1 MHRVLA
7 VLLTLLAGL
16 AAHAE
21 ERRYA
26 VLSLLSDQMT
36 VVTHDMATGSSLD
49 RNHRESFAVPGNV
62 LDKRTVLAIDDALR
76 RAQVKPDPI
85 LLFTS
90 DPAVFAAQARLLDD
104 DASVAHLVATLDP
117 IVRGAHATH
126 LILASKYRHDAMLQ
140 MADGKVGSGKL
151 EGIGFYVDRT
161 MRTVSGDTREEAYG
175 FLAPYAYFRLSLIDL
190 GSGRV
195 LRDVPIYAS
204 MAQSAARSDTG
215 NAWDAMTPQAKAN
228 ALEALI
234 RQETARAV
242 PELLGH

>member
-1 MHRVLA
+1 MRRLLAA
-7 VLLTLLAGL
+7 VLLL
-16 AAHAE
+16 AAGFGAQAG

-36 VVTHDMATGSSLD
+36 VVTRDTSTGSNLD

-76 RAQVKPDPI
+76 RERVQPDPV
-85 LLFTS
+85 LLFTT

-104 DASVAHLVATLDP
+104 DVSVTHLVATLEP

-140 MADGKVGSGKL
+140 LADGKVGSGKL
-151 EGIGFYVDRT
+151 EGLGFYLDRA
-161 MRTVSGDTREEAYG
+161 MRTISGDTREEAFG
-175 FLAPYAYFRLSLIDL
+175 FVAPYAYFRLSLIDL
-190 GSGRV
+190 ATGKV
-195 LRDVPIYAS
+195 VRDVPVFAS
-204 MAQSAARSDTG
+204 VTQTAAHSETG
-215 NAWDAMTPQAKAN
+215 NAWDAMTPQEKAS

-234 RQETARAV
+234 RRETEVAV
-242 PELLGH
+242 PRLIAR